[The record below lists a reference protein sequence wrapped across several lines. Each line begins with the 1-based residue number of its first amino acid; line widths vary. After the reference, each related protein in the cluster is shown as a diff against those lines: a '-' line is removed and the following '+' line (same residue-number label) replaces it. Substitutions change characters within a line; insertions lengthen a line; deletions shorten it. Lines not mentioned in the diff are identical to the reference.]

1 MTPYPHLSVDNS
13 LVIPRFWRTSP
24 RLSTYLP
31 PSVPRLSPERPHVL
45 LCEAVRAVFL
55 KSLTLKGFKSFADPT
70 TLDLEP
76 GVTVVVGP
84 NGSGKSNIVDAVAW
98 VLGAQASRAIRSNKM
113 EDVIFAGTAKRPA
126 LGRAEVSLTIDN
138 HSGMLPIG
146 FTEVTIKR
154 TLFRSG
160 ESEYAINGVP
170 CRLLDVQ
177 ELLSDTGVGRQQHVI
192 IGQGQLAAILD
203 SRPED
208 RRAVIEEAA
217 GVLKFRR
224 RRERAQRRLESTEA
238 NFVRL
243 ADLLREIRRQLRPLE
258 RQADAARRHDG
269 LVTEL
274 RQLRVFLAGRE
285 LASLQMRAEAHART
299 RTDVIEAEQ
308 AVRGRLATLD
318 ADVMTAE
325 AALSAAGGGTGT
337 TEEGLQGWAGI
348 DVADALARCEAVYQR
363 ARGLLAFLG
372 ERRRS
377 VERDRNAFMDSGVVA
392 NLEAESARIAAD
404 LDKVRN
410 ESIVLPPQFE
420 ELAEQ
425 EEALT
430 ADRARFLDEW
440 GADEV
445 PSTDGPT
452 AGQVKGELNGAR
464 QAAGNT
470 EQELRRVAQRLDSL
484 VARLTGLASQHLEH
498 TATLAALDAAAVDL
512 VDADSESADAPQS
525 ATGGPTAA
533 AQERLQQAEAGLS
546 VAQDALRAHEGDER
560 GWAARVEALSAALD
574 AARARAGA
582 KQLRG
587 IDGLVGTLLD
597 IVDIDAGYEAA
608 AEAAFGEAIA
618 SVVVENGF
626 TARAALTRL
635 TSSHESGAVLALD
648 AFSRSGVAGSDIT
661 AVPGTP
667 VRRVVRARSTSSH
680 PGEVNQLLDQ
690 LLGAAVVVDGAW
702 SEALD
707 VAIAHP
713 SAVVVT
719 RAGDRFSA
727 TGWRAGAG
735 ATGATG
741 AALDEAT
748 DAHSAAKALAE
759 QSRVAL
765 DAARAEHN
773 VARQLFEAARS
784 AEQTAIRERDR
795 AASRLASLRADVAR
809 ITTDLAE
816 RTAER
821 ETAEH
826 QINELRSRHELQLA
840 RVEELEAL
848 LPGLVAAEAE
858 IAQRQT
864 ERRDASQRLD
874 ERARA
879 IASQRRDLEVLVAG
893 LDERGRVL
901 RTRQVEIDD
910 RLSKSIAERAFAEQ
924 RRRELDLLA
933 ERTEALHAIVQDRAE
948 SIERGLAELREERR
962 RQSEAARAATGRL
975 EALRRDRSAAEKQ
988 LGELREKLSRVDLES
1003 AETRLRLETLVE
1015 QIRREF
1021 DIEPDATLQ
1030 AECPELVDGTAPTT
1044 RVKDLE
1050 RELRL
1055 MGPINPLA
1063 LEEFNQLQERH
1074 TLIEGQLDD
1083 VRNSRRELAKVIKAI
1098 DEEIITVFA
1107 AAYADV
1113 SENFSKLF
1121 SMLFPGGSGSLR
1133 LTDAE
1138 NPLDTG
1144 IEVEAR
1150 PSGKNVR
1157 KLSLLSGGERSLTAL
1172 AFLFAVFRSR
1182 PSPFYLMD
1190 EVEAALDDVNLS
1202 RFLGLVQEFRNEAQ
1216 LLIVSHQKRTME
1228 AGDCLYGVTMQ
1239 PGGSSKAVSEKVRK
1253 QSNVAGPREGSDVNL
1268 VGTLGN

>member
-1 MTPYPHLSVDNS
+1 
-13 LVIPRFWRTSP
+13 
-24 RLSTYLP
+24 
-31 PSVPRLSPERPHVL
+31 
-45 LCEAVRAVFL
+45 VFL

-70 TLDLEP
+70 TLELEP

-113 EDVIFAGTAKRPA
+113 EDVIFAGTSKRPA

-138 HSGMLPIG
+138 TSGTLPIG
-146 FTEVTIKR
+146 FTEVTITR

-160 ESEYAINGVP
+160 ESEYAINGVS
-170 CRLLDVQ
+170 CRLLDIQ
-177 ELLSDTGVGRQQHVI
+177 ELLSDSGVGRQQHVI

-258 RQADAARRHDG
+258 RQADAARRYEG
-269 LVTEL
+269 LVEEL
-274 RQLRVFLAGRE
+274 RALRVFLAGRE
-285 LASLQMRAEAHART
+285 LASLQVRAEAHVRQK
-299 RTDVIEAEQ
+299 TDLAEVEADLRKKLG
-308 AVRGRLATLD
+308 ALD

-325 AALSAAGGGTGT
+325 SALTSAGGGVNPISDVDA
-337 TEEGLQGWAGI
+337 LQGWDGI
-348 DVADALARCEAVYQR
+348 DVADALARCEAVYQK

-377 VERDRNAFMDSGVVA
+377 IERDRNSFMDSGVVA
-392 NLEAESARIAAD
+392 NLESEAARITNE
-404 LDKVRN
+404 LERVRT
-410 ESIVLPPQFE
+410 ESIVLPPHFE

-440 GADEV
+440 GNDEV
-445 PSTDGPT
+445 PANEGPS

-464 QAAGNT
+464 QAVHAT
-470 EQELRRVAQRLDSL
+470 EQELQRVSQRLASL
-484 VARLTGLASQHLEH
+484 VQRVNALAAQQLQVQQSLAELDGSAASAEGLQAPGLADPSGARE
-498 TATLAALDAAAVDL
+498 AAEQGFS
-512 VDADSESADAPQS
+512 DADALLNSS
-525 ATGGPTAA
+525 
-533 AQERLQQAEAGLS
+533 
-546 VAQDALRAHEGDER
+546 QDRLRADEGEEKR
-560 GWAARVEALSAALD
+560 WGARVEALTTALD

-582 KQLRG
+582 KRLAG
-587 IDGLVGTLLD
+587 IEGIVGTLLD
-597 IVDIDAGYEAA
+597 LVDIDEGCEAA
-608 AEAAFGEAIA
+608 VEAAFGEAIA
-618 SVVVENGF
+618 AVVVENGF

-635 TSSHESGAVLALD
+635 SSSQESGAVLALD
-648 AFSRSGVAGSDIT
+648 ALSRSGVVSLDVAV
-661 AVPGTP
+661 VPGVP
-667 VRRVVRARSTSSH
+667 VRRHVRARNTSSQSIQQV
-680 PGEVNQLLDQ
+680 EQLLDS
-690 LLGAAVVVDGAW
+690 LLGTAVLVDGDWGA
-702 SEALD
+702 ALD
-707 VAIAHP
+707 VAMAHP
-713 SAVVVT
+713 AAVVVT
-719 RAGDRFSA
+719 RTGDRFSA
-727 TGWRAGAG
+727 SGWRAGAG

-741 AALDEAT
+741 AALDEAV
-748 DAHSAAKALAE
+748 AALETATQAATASRAALHEARAAQAE
-759 QSRVAL
+759 AKRSL
-765 DAARAEHN
+765 DAARQH
-773 VARQLFEAARS
+773 
-784 AEQTAIRERDR
+784 EQQSIRDRDR
-795 AASRLASLRADVAR
+795 AASRLGTLRADAQRVAA
-809 ITTDLAE
+809 DLIDREAE
-816 RTAER
+816 R
-821 ETAEH
+821 
-826 QINELRSRHELQLA
+826 
-840 RVEELEAL
+840 
-848 LPGLVAAEAE
+848 VAAETQVAE
-858 IAQRQT
+858 LQERASGQREIVVSLEGQLPALIAAEDEVARRQA
-864 ERRDASQRLD
+864 ERRNASQRLD

-879 IASQRRDLEVLVAG
+879 IASQRRDLEVQVAS
-893 LDERGRVL
+893 LEERGRVL
-901 RTRQVEIDD
+901 QTRQVEIDE
-910 RLSKSIAERAFAEQ
+910 RLSRSIAERAEAET
-924 RRRELDLLA
+924 RRIELDQQA
-933 ERTEALHAIVQDRAE
+933 ERTEALHAIVQDQAE
-948 SIERGLAELREERR
+948 SIERGLTLLRNERR

-975 EALRRDRSAAEKQ
+975 EALRRDRASSEKH
-988 LGELREKLSRVDLES
+988 LGEIRERQSRIDLEQ

-1021 DIEPDATLQ
+1021 DVEPETTLDAQFPPLEN
-1030 AECPELVDGTAPTT
+1030 ATAPTT

-1063 LEEFNQLQERH
+1063 LEEFDQLQERH
-1074 TLIEGQLDD
+1074 TLIESQLED

-1113 SENFSKLF
+1113 AENFSKLF
-1121 SMLFPGGSGSLR
+1121 GMLFPGGSGGLR
-1133 LTDAE
+1133 LTDPD

-1144 IEVEAR
+1144 VEVEAR

-1202 RFLGLVQEFRNEAQ
+1202 RFLGLVAEFRNEAQ

-1228 AGDCLYGVTMQ
+1228 AADCLYGVTMQ

-1253 QSNVAGPREGSDVNL
+1253 SASPLAQPIVAALAESTSVSL
-1268 VGTLGN
+1268 

>member
-1 MTPYPHLSVDNS
+1 M
-13 LVIPRFWRTSP
+13 
-24 RLSTYLP
+24 
-31 PSVPRLSPERPHVL
+31 
-45 LCEAVRAVFL
+45 FL

-70 TLDLEP
+70 TLELEP

-113 EDVIFAGTAKRPA
+113 EDVIFAGTSKRPA

-138 HSGMLPIG
+138 HSGTLPIG
-146 FTEVTIKR
+146 FTEVTITR

-170 CRLLDVQ
+170 CRLLDIQ
-177 ELLSDTGVGRQQHVI
+177 ELLSDSGVGRQQHVI

-258 RQADAARRHDG
+258 RQADAARRYEG
-269 LVTEL
+269 LVEEL
-274 RQLRVFLAGRE
+274 RALRVFLAGRE
-285 LASLQMRAEAHART
+285 LASLQVRAEAHVRQK
-299 RTDVIEAEQ
+299 TDLVEVEAEL
-308 AVRGRLATLD
+308 RTKLAALD

-325 AALSAAGGGTGT
+325 AALTSAGGGVNTIADVDA
-337 TEEGLQGWAGI
+337 LQGWDGI
-348 DVADALARCEAVYQR
+348 DVADALARCEAVYQK

-377 VERDRNAFMDSGVVA
+377 IERDRNSFMDSGVVA
-392 NLEAESARIAAD
+392 NLESEAARIATE
-404 LDKVRN
+404 LENVRR
-410 ESIVLPPQFE
+410 ESIVLPPHFE

-425 EEALT
+425 EESLT

-445 PSTDGPT
+445 PLNEGPS
-452 AGQVKGELNGAR
+452 AGQVKGELSGAR
-464 QAAGNT
+464 QAVNAT
-470 EQELRRVAQRLDSL
+470 EQELQRVSQRLSSL
-484 VARLTGLASQHLEH
+484 VQRVTSLVSQQQQVQQALAEI
-498 TATLAALDAAAVDL
+498 DGV
-512 VDADSESADAPQS
+512 V
-525 ATGGPTAA
+525 ATGIDGAITDPGAA
-533 AQERLQQAEAGLS
+533 REQAEQLFTQTDVRLNES
-546 VAQDALRAHEGDER
+546 QDRLRADEGEEKR
-560 GWAARVEALSAALD
+560 WGARVEALNTALD

-582 KQLRG
+582 KRLAG
-587 IDGLVGTLLD
+587 IDGIVGTLLD
-597 IVDIDAGYEAA
+597 LVDIDEGCEAA
-608 AEAAFGEAIA
+608 VEAAFGESIA
-618 SVVVENGF
+618 AVVVENGF

-635 TSSHESGAVLALD
+635 SSSNESGAVHALD
-648 AFSRSGVAGSDIT
+648 ALSRSGAAGLDMA
-661 AVPGTP
+661 AVPGNP
-667 VRRVVRARSTSSH
+667 VRRHVRARNTSSNT
-680 PGEVNQLLDQ
+680 EQVEQLLDS
-690 LLGAAVVVDGAW
+690 LLVAAVLVDGDWGA
-702 SEALD
+702 ALD
-707 VAIAHP
+707 VAMAHP
-713 SAVVVT
+713 AVVVVT
-719 RAGDRFSA
+719 RTGDRFSA
-727 TGWRAGAG
+727 HGWRAGSG

-748 DAHSAAKALAE
+748 AALATATE
-759 QSRVAL
+759 AAVASRAALHEARAAQAEAKRAL
-765 DAARAEHN
+765 DS
-773 VARQLFEAARS
+773 ARS
-784 AEQTAIRERDR
+784 TEQQALRDRDR
-795 AASRLASLRADVAR
+795 AASRLGTLRADATRVAADL
-809 ITTDLAE
+809 TD
-816 RTAER
+816 R
-821 ETAEH
+821 ETERVAAES
-826 QINELRSRHELQLA
+826 QVAELQA
-840 RVEELEAL
+840 RVVQQRAAVEELEGRLPAL
-848 LPGLVAAEAE
+848 IAAETE
-858 IAQRQT
+858 IANRQA

-879 IASQRRDLEVLVAG
+879 IASQRRDLEVQVAS

-901 RTRQVEIDD
+901 QTRQIEIDE
-910 RLSKSIAERAFAEQ
+910 RLSKSIAERLEAEQ
-924 RRRELDLLA
+924 RRIELDQQA
-933 ERTEALHAIVQDRAE
+933 ERTEALHSIVQDRAE
-948 SIERGLAELREERR
+948 SIERGLTLLRDERR

-975 EALRRDRSAAEKQ
+975 EALRRDRATSEKH
-988 LGELREKLSRVDLES
+988 LGEVRERQARIDLEQ

-1021 DIEPDATLQ
+1021 DVEPEATLS
-1030 AECPELVDGTAPTT
+1030 AECPPLENATAPTT

-1074 TLIEGQLDD
+1074 TLIESQLED

-1113 SENFSKLF
+1113 AENFSKLF
-1121 SMLFPGGSGSLR
+1121 GMLFPGGSGGLK
-1133 LTDAE
+1133 LTDPE

-1144 IEVEAR
+1144 VEVEAR

-1157 KLSLLSGGERSLTAL
+1157 KLSLLSGGERSLTVL

-1202 RFLGLVQEFRNEAQ
+1202 RFLGLVAEFRNEAQ

-1228 AGDCLYGVTMQ
+1228 AADCLYGVTMQ
-1239 PGGSSKAVSEKVRK
+1239 PGGSSKAVSEKVK
-1253 QSNVAGPREGSDVNL
+1253 APKPAVSGDVAASAAASSA
-1268 VGTLGN
+1268 

>member
-1 MTPYPHLSVDNS
+1 M
-13 LVIPRFWRTSP
+13 
-24 RLSTYLP
+24 
-31 PSVPRLSPERPHVL
+31 
-45 LCEAVRAVFL
+45 FL

-70 TLDLEP
+70 TLELEP

-113 EDVIFAGTAKRPA
+113 EDVIFAGTSKRPA

-138 HSGMLPIG
+138 HSGILPIG

-160 ESEYAINGVP
+160 DSEYAINGVP

-177 ELLSDTGVGRQQHVI
+177 ELLSDSGVGRQQHVI
-192 IGQGQLAAILD
+192 VGQGQLAAVLD

-258 RQADAARRHDG
+258 RQADAARRHDS

-274 RQLRVFLAGRE
+274 RQLRLFLVGRE
-285 LASLQMRAEAHART
+285 LASLRMRAEAHRRI
-299 RTDVIEAEQ
+299 RTDMHEAEQ
-308 AVRGRLATLD
+308 AVRQRLNTLD
-318 ADVMTAE
+318 ADVLIAE

-337 TEEGLQGWAGI
+337 TEAGLQGWNGV
-348 DVADALARCEAVYQR
+348 DVADALARCEAVYQK

-377 VERDRNAFMDSGVVA
+377 IERDRNAFMDSGVVA
-392 NLEAESARIAAD
+392 NLEAESARVAAE
-404 LDKVRN
+404 LENVRHQ
-410 ESIVLPPQFE
+410 SLVLPPQFE
-420 ELAEQ
+420 ELADQ

-445 PSTDGPT
+445 PSNDGPT

-470 EQELRRVAQRLDSL
+470 EQELRRVEQRLESL
-484 VARLTGLASQHLEH
+484 LSRLIGLTKQFDDTSVALAELEPS
-498 TATLAALDAAAVDL
+498 DGGAAAT
-512 VDADSESADAPQS
+512 S
-525 ATGGPTAA
+525 PTDQALA
-533 AQERLQQAEAGLS
+533 LQQAEAAAAQAEAMLS
-546 VAQDALRAHEGDER
+546 EAQDAMRADEGDER
-560 GWAARVEALSAALD
+560 SWAARVEALTSALD

-582 KQLRG
+582 KQLHG
-587 IDGLVGTLLD
+587 IDGIVGTLLD
-597 IVDIDAGYEAA
+597 IVDIDEGFESAV
-608 AEAAFGEAIA
+608 EAAFGEAIA
-618 SVVVENGF
+618 AVVVENGF
-626 TARAALTRL
+626 TARAALARL
-635 TSSHESGAVLALD
+635 SSSHESGAVLALD
-648 AFSRSGVAGSDIT
+648 ASSRSGVAGFDIT
-661 AVPGTP
+661 AVPGSP
-667 VRRVVRARSTSSH
+667 VRRVVRARSTSFAVEQ
-680 PGEVNQLLDQ
+680 PIGRGLGVDALLDQ
-690 LLGAAVVVDGAW
+690 LLGAAVVVDGEW
-702 SEALD
+702 GDALD

-719 RAGDRFSA
+719 RSGDRFSA
-727 TGWRAGAG
+727 TGWRAGSG

-741 AALDEAT
+741 AALDQAT
-748 DAHSAAKALAE
+748 ESLADATVRADASRAALAQARQE
-759 QSRVAL
+759 L
-765 DAARAEHN
+765 GAARH
-773 VARQLFEAARS
+773 QLDAARS
-784 AEQTAIRERDR
+784 AEQTAIRDRDR
-795 AASRLASLRADVAR
+795 AASRLASLRSDAHR
-809 ITTDLAE
+809 LSTDLADRTAE
-816 RTAER
+816 RTAAETQTADLGER
-821 ETAEH
+821 HGA
-826 QINELRSRHELQLA
+826 QVA
-840 RVEELEAL
+840 RVAELEAL
-848 LPGLVAAEAE
+848 LPGLLEAEAE
-858 IAQRQT
+858 VALRQT

-893 LDERGRVL
+893 LEERGRVL
-901 RTRQVEIDD
+901 RTRQTEIDD
-910 RLSKSIAERAFAEQ
+910 RLSKSIAERLHAEQ

-975 EALRRDRSAAEKQ
+975 ESLRRDRGAAEKH
-988 LGELREKLSRVDLES
+988 LGELRDKLARVDLES

-1021 DIEPDATLQ
+1021 DVEPESTLAAQ
-1030 AECPELVDGTAPTT
+1030 CPALVDATAPTT
-1044 RVKDLE
+1044 RLKDLE

-1113 SENFSKLF
+1113 AENFSKLF
-1121 SMLFPGGSGSLR
+1121 TMLFPGGSGSLR
-1133 LTDAE
+1133 LTDPE

-1182 PSPFYLMD
+1182 PSPFYLLD

-1202 RFLGLVQEFRNEAQ
+1202 RFLGLVHEFRNEAQ
-1216 LLIVSHQKRTME
+1216 MLIVSHQKRTME

-1239 PGGSSKAVSEKVRK
+1239 PGGSSKAVSEKIKGRTETLGDRT
-1253 QSNVAGPREGSDVNL
+1253 GPQPAL
-1268 VGTLGN
+1268 VGTVGN

>member
-1 MTPYPHLSVDNS
+1 MDNFEVIHLVTSS
-13 LVIPRFWRTSP
+13 IPG
-24 RLSTYLP
+24 
-31 PSVPRLSPERPHVL
+31 VVHRLSPERPHVS

-192 IGQGQLAAILD
+192 VGQGQLAAILD

-285 LASLQMRAEAHART
+285 LASLRVRAEANART
-299 RTDVIEAEQ
+299 RADVTEGEQ
-308 AVRGRLATLD
+308 AVRARLATLD

-325 AALSAAGGGTGT
+325 AALTAAGGGTGT
-337 TEEGLQGWAGI
+337 TEDGLHGWAGV

-404 LDKVRN
+404 LHKVRN
-410 ESIVLPPQFE
+410 ESMVLPPQFE

-464 QAAGNT
+464 QASTNT
-470 EQELRRVAQRLDSL
+470 EQELRRVAQRLDAL
-484 VARLTGLASQHLEH
+484 VTRLAGLATQHLEH
-498 TATLAALDAAAVDL
+498 SEALATLDTAPADGAGESGGSVGLAADGS
-512 VDADSESADAPQS
+512 SESVAGAS
-525 ATGGPTAA
+525 AASQLRVQHAEVAVSA
-533 AQERLQQAEAGLS
+533 AQDS
-546 VAQDALRAHEGDER
+546 LRAHEGDER

-626 TARAALTRL
+626 TARAALTKL

-680 PGEVNQLLDQ
+680 PAEVNQLLDQ
-690 LLGAAVVVDGAW
+690 LLASAVVVGGEW
-702 SEALD
+702 SDALD

-713 SAVVVT
+713 ATVVVT
-719 RAGDRFSA
+719 RSGDRFSA
-727 TGWRAGAG
+727 SGWRAGAG

-748 DAHSAAKALAE
+748 DAHVAAKALAA
-759 QSRVAL
+759 QSRVSL
-765 DAARAEHN
+765 DAARLEHTI
-773 VARQLFEAARS
+773 ARQLFETARS
-784 AEQTAIRERDR
+784 AEQAALRERDR
-795 AASRLASLRADVAR
+795 AASRLASLRADVLR
-809 ITTDLAE
+809 VTNDLAE

-826 QINELRSRHELQLA
+826 QRNELRSRHELQLA

-858 IAQRQT
+858 IAQRQA

-901 RTRQVEIDD
+901 RTRQAEIDD
-910 RLSKSIAERAFAEQ
+910 RLSKSIAERTFAEQ

-933 ERTEALHAIVQDRAE
+933 DRTEALHAIVQDRAE

-962 RQSEAARAATGRL
+962 RQSEAARAATSRL
-975 EALRRDRSAAEKQ
+975 EGLRRERGAAEKQ
-988 LGELREKLSRVDLES
+988 LGELREKVSRVDLES

-1021 DIEPDATLQ
+1021 DVEPDATLHV
-1030 AECPELVDGTAPTT
+1030 ECPELIDGTAPTT

-1074 TLIEGQLDD
+1074 ALIEGQLDD

-1121 SMLFPGGSGSLR
+1121 SMLFPGGNGSLR

-1182 PSPFYLMD
+1182 PSPFYLLD

-1202 RFLGLVQEFRNEAQ
+1202 RFLGMVHEFRNEAQ

-1253 QSNVAGPREGSDVNL
+1253 PSNVGGQLVGSETNL

>member
-1 MTPYPHLSVDNS
+1 
-13 LVIPRFWRTSP
+13 
-24 RLSTYLP
+24 
-31 PSVPRLSPERPHVL
+31 
-45 LCEAVRAVFL
+45 VFL
-55 KSLTLKGFKSFADPT
+55 KSLTLKGFKSFADST

-98 VLGAQASRAIRSNKM
+98 VLGAQATKTIRSNKM
-113 EDVIFAGTAKRPA
+113 EDVIFAGTSKRPA
-126 LGRAEVSLTIDN
+126 LGRAEVALTIDN
-138 HSGMLPIG
+138 TSGTLPIG

-170 CRLLDVQ
+170 CRLLDIQ
-177 ELLSDTGVGRQQHVI
+177 ELLSDSGVGRQQHVI

-269 LVTEL
+269 LIEEL
-274 RQLRVFLAGRE
+274 RALRVFLAGRE
-285 LASLQMRAEAHART
+285 LASLQVRAEAHVRT
-299 RTDVIEAEQ
+299 KADMADVERDVRAKL
-308 AVRGRLATLD
+308 AVLD
-318 ADVMTAE
+318 AEVLTAE
-325 AALSAAGGGTGT
+325 SALTAAGGGVLGVTDAN
-337 TEEGLQGWAGI
+337 GLPGWEGI
-348 DVADALARCEAVYQR
+348 DVADALARCESVYEK

-377 VERDRNAFMDSGVVA
+377 IERDRNAFMDSGVVA
-392 NLEAESARIAAD
+392 NLEAESARIGTE
-404 LDKVRN
+404 LQTVRSQ
-410 ESIVLPPQFE
+410 SIILPPHFE

-440 GADEV
+440 GNDEV
-445 PSTDGPT
+445 PSSEGPT
-452 AGQVKGELNGAR
+452 AGQVKAELSGAR
-464 QAAGNT
+464 QATAAT
-470 EQELRRVAQRLDSL
+470 EQELQRVAQRLSSL
-484 VARLTGLASQHLEH
+484 VSRL
-498 TATLAALDAAAVDL
+498 ATLATQRTEN
-512 VDADSESADAPQS
+512 ESALALLGIVSGVASGVASGGDPVVVVDYVASREQADATFS
-525 ATGGPTAA
+525 AADVTLNA
-533 AQERLQQAEAGLS
+533 AQDRLRT
-546 VAQDALRAHEGDER
+546 DEGDEKS
-560 GWAARVEALSAALD
+560 WAARVDALSAALD

-582 KQLRG
+582 KRLAG
-587 IDGLVGTLLD
+587 IAGIVGTLLD
-597 IVDIDAGYEAA
+597 LVDIDEGHEAA
-608 AEAAFGEAIA
+608 VEAAFGESIS
-618 SVVVENGF
+618 SVIVENGF
-626 TARAALTRL
+626 TAREALTRL
-635 TSSHESGAVLALD
+635 ATSKESGAVLALD
-648 AFSRSGVAGSDIT
+648 ALGRSGAVGLDIT
-661 AVPGTP
+661 VVPGSP
-667 VRRVVRARSTSSH
+667 VRRFVRARSTISSAAQV
-680 PGEVNQLLDQ
+680 GVLLDT
-690 LLGAAVVVDGAW
+690 LLAGAVVVDGSW
-702 SEALD
+702 SDALD

-713 SAVVVT
+713 AAVVVT

-727 TGWRAGAG
+727 TGWRAGSG

-748 DAHSAAKALAE
+748 TALETARTAAAASRDALHTSRSAHADA
-759 QSRVAL
+759 RRAL
-765 DAARAEHN
+765 D
-773 VARQLFEAARS
+773 AARS
-784 AEQTAIRERDR
+784 AEQQALRDR
-795 AASRLASLRADVAR
+795 DKANSRLGTLKADAQRLVVDSADREAERELAEAQQLELSARLASHHERVA
-809 ITTDLAE
+809 A
-816 RTAER
+816 
-821 ETAEH
+821 
-826 QINELRSRHELQLA
+826 
-840 RVEELEAL
+840 LEAQ
-848 LPGLVAAEAE
+848 LPALIEAE
-858 IAQRQT
+858 TELANRQA

-879 IASQRRDLEVLVAG
+879 IASQRRDLEVQVAS
-893 LDERGRVL
+893 LEERGRVL
-901 RTRQVEIDD
+901 QNRQVEIDE
-910 RLSKSIAERAFAEQ
+910 RLSKSIAERAEAEQ
-924 RRRELDLLA
+924 RRIELDQQA
-933 ERTEALHAIVQDRAE
+933 DRTEALHAVVQDRAE
-948 SIERGLAELREERR
+948 SLEEGLALLRAERR

-975 EALRRDRSAAEKQ
+975 EALRRDRGATEKH
-988 LGELREKLSRVDLES
+988 LGDLREKFARIDLEQ

-1021 DIEPDATLQ
+1021 DIEPESTLDAQ
-1030 AECPELVDGTAPTT
+1030 CPELVDGTAPTT

-1074 TLIEGQLDD
+1074 TLIEGQLED

-1113 SENFSKLF
+1113 AENFQKLF
-1121 SMLFPGGSGSLR
+1121 GMLFPGGSGGLR

-1138 NPLDTG
+1138 NPLDCG

-1228 AGDCLYGVTMQ
+1228 AADCLYGVTMQ
-1239 PGGSSKAVSEKVRK
+1239 PGGSSRAVSEKVTARAT
-1253 QSNVAGPREGSDVNL
+1253 QPSADV
-1268 VGTLGN
+1268 TA

>member
-1 MTPYPHLSVDNS
+1 
-13 LVIPRFWRTSP
+13 
-24 RLSTYLP
+24 
-31 PSVPRLSPERPHVL
+31 
-45 LCEAVRAVFL
+45 VFL

-70 TLDLEP
+70 TLELEP

-113 EDVIFAGTAKRPA
+113 EDVIFAGTSKRPA

-138 HSGMLPIG
+138 TSGTLPIG
-146 FTEVTIKR
+146 FTEVTITR

-160 ESEYAINGVP
+160 ESEYAINGVS
-170 CRLLDVQ
+170 CRLLDIQ
-177 ELLSDTGVGRQQHVI
+177 ELLSDSGVGRQQHVI

-258 RQADAARRHDG
+258 RQADAARRYEG
-269 LVTEL
+269 LVEEL
-274 RQLRVFLAGRE
+274 RALRVFLAGRE
-285 LASLQMRAEAHART
+285 LASLQVRAEAHVRQK
-299 RTDVIEAEQ
+299 TDLAEVETDLRKKLG
-308 AVRGRLATLD
+308 ALD

-325 AALSAAGGGTGT
+325 SALSSAGGGVNLIADVDA
-337 TEEGLQGWAGI
+337 LQGWDGI
-348 DVADALARCEAVYQR
+348 DVADALARCEAVYQK

-377 VERDRNAFMDSGVVA
+377 IERDRNSFMDSGVVA
-392 NLEAESARIAAD
+392 NLESEAARIKAE
-404 LDKVRN
+404 LERVRTD
-410 ESIVLPPQFE
+410 SIILPPHFE

-440 GADEV
+440 GNDEV
-445 PSTDGPT
+445 PANEGPS
-452 AGQVKGELNGAR
+452 AGQVKGELGGAR
-464 QAAGNT
+464 QAVGAT
-470 EQELRRVAQRLDSL
+470 EQELQRVSQRLASLVQRVATLVQQQQQVQQSLSELDG
-484 VARLTGLASQHLEH
+484 V
-498 TATLAALDAAAVDL
+498 AAAGD
-512 VDADSESADAPQS
+512 SAD
-525 ATGGPTAA
+525 
-533 AQERLQQAEAGLS
+533 GLS
-546 VAQDALRAHEGDER
+546 DPAVTRETAERVLVEADALLNSSQDRLRADEGEEKR
-560 GWAARVEALSAALD
+560 LGARVEALTTALD

-582 KQLRG
+582 KRLAG
-587 IDGLVGTLLD
+587 IDGIVGTLLD
-597 IVDIDAGYEAA
+597 LVDIDEGCEAA
-608 AEAAFGEAIA
+608 VEAAFGESIA
-618 SVVVENGF
+618 AVVVENGF
-626 TARAALTRL
+626 TARAALTKL
-635 TSSHESGAVLALD
+635 SSSNESGAVLALD
-648 AFSRSGVAGSDIT
+648 ALSRSGVTSLDVA
-661 AVPGTP
+661 AVPGIP
-667 VRRVVRARSTSSH
+667 VRRHVRARNTSSQSVQQVE
-680 PGEVNQLLDQ
+680 GLLDS
-690 LLGAAVVVDGAW
+690 LLGASFLVDGDW
-702 SEALD
+702 GVALD

-713 SAVVVT
+713 TAVVVT
-719 RAGDRFSA
+719 RSGDRFSA
-727 TGWRAGAG
+727 FGWRAGAG

-741 AALDEAT
+741 AALDEA
-748 DAHSAAKALAE
+748 S
-759 QSRVAL
+759 VAL
-765 DAARAEHN
+765 VAATAAADGSRAALQQARDAQGEARRTLD
-773 VARQLFEAARS
+773 VARQH
-784 AEQTAIRERDR
+784 EQQAIRDRDR
-795 AASRLASLRADVAR
+795 AASRLGTLRADVQRVAA
-809 ITTDLAE
+809 DLAD
-816 RTAER
+816 R
-821 ETAEH
+821 EAEH
-826 QINELRSRHELQLA
+826 EATQTQVSELQA
-840 RVEELEAL
+840 RAIEQRRTVESLEAQ
-848 LPGLVAAEAE
+848 LPGLIAAEDE
-858 IAQRQT
+858 IARRQA
-864 ERRDASQRLD
+864 ERRNASQRLD
-874 ERARA
+874 ERAQA
-879 IASQRRDLEVLVAG
+879 IASQRRDLEVQVAS
-893 LDERGRVL
+893 LEERGRVL
-901 RTRQVEIDD
+901 QTRQVEIDE
-910 RLSKSIAERAFAEQ
+910 RLSRSIAERAEAET
-924 RRRELDLLA
+924 RRIELDQQA
-933 ERTEALHAIVQDRAE
+933 DRTEALHAIVQDQAE
-948 SIERGLAELREERR
+948 SIESGLTLLRDERR

-975 EALRRDRSAAEKQ
+975 EALRRDRAGAEKH
-988 LGELREKLSRVDLES
+988 LGEIRERQARVDLEQ

-1021 DIEPDATLQ
+1021 DVEPEATLS
-1030 AECPELVDGTAPTT
+1030 AECPPLENATAPTT

-1074 TLIEGQLDD
+1074 TLIESQLED

-1113 SENFSKLF
+1113 AENFSKLF
-1121 SMLFPGGSGSLR
+1121 GMLFPGGSGGLR
-1133 LTDAE
+1133 LTDPD

-1144 IEVEAR
+1144 VEVEAR

-1202 RFLGLVQEFRNEAQ
+1202 RFLGLVAEFRNEAQ

-1228 AGDCLYGVTMQ
+1228 AADCLYGVTMQ

-1253 QSNVAGPREGSDVNL
+1253 VAAVAATKIQSTSESVTAESVAAESVAAGSVAAGS
-1268 VGTLGN
+1268 VAP

>member
-1 MTPYPHLSVDNS
+1 M
-13 LVIPRFWRTSP
+13 
-24 RLSTYLP
+24 
-31 PSVPRLSPERPHVL
+31 
-45 LCEAVRAVFL
+45 FL
-55 KSLTLKGFKSFADPT
+55 KSLTLKGFKSFADST

-98 VLGAQASRAIRSNKM
+98 VLGAQASKTIRSNKM
-113 EDVIFAGTAKRPA
+113 EDVIFAGTSKRPA

-138 HSGMLPIG
+138 TSGTLPIG

-170 CRLLDVQ
+170 CRLLDIQ
-177 ELLSDTGVGRQQHVI
+177 ELLSDSGVGRQQHVI

-258 RQADAARRHDG
+258 RQADAARRHEG
-269 LVTEL
+269 LVEEL
-274 RQLRVFLAGRE
+274 RALRIFLAGRE
-285 LASLQMRAEAHART
+285 LASLQVRAEAHVRT
-299 RTDVIEAEQ
+299 KTDF
-308 AVRGRLATLD
+308 
-318 ADVMTAE
+318 ADVERDVRAKLAVLDTEVMAAE
-325 AALSAAGGGTGT
+325 SALTAAGGGLGGSPDTN
-337 TEEGLQGWAGI
+337 GLQGWNGV
-348 DVADALARCEAVYQR
+348 DVADALARCESVYEK

-377 VERDRNAFMDSGVVA
+377 IERDRNAFMDSGVVA
-392 NLEAESARIAAD
+392 NLEAESARISNELAT
-404 LDKVRN
+404 VRS
-410 ESIVLPPQFE
+410 ESIILPPHFE

-440 GADEV
+440 GNDEV
-445 PSTDGPT
+445 PSSDGPT
-452 AGQVKGELNGAR
+452 AGQIRAELNGAR
-464 QAAGNT
+464 QAAAAT
-470 EQELRRVAQRLDSL
+470 EQELQRVAQRLTSL
-484 VARLTGLASQHLEH
+484 VARL
-498 TATLAALDAAAVDL
+498 ATLATQRTDNEAALVELGAVADAAGNVEPVDHG
-512 VDADSESADAPQS
+512 AIRQQSE
-525 ATGGPTAA
+525 ATFAA
-533 AQERLQQAEAGLS
+533 AETSLNA
-546 VAQDALRAHEGDER
+546 AQDRLRTDEGDEKS
-560 GWAARVEALSAALD
+560 WAARVDALSAALD

-582 KQLRG
+582 KRLAG
-587 IDGLVGTLLD
+587 INGIVGTLLD
-597 IVDIDAGYEAA
+597 LVDIDSGYEAA
-608 AEAAFGEAIA
+608 VEAAFGETISAVI
-618 SVVVENGF
+618 VENGF
-626 TARAALTRL
+626 TAREALTRL
-635 TSSHESGAVLALD
+635 AASKESGAVLALD
-648 AFSRSGVAGSDIT
+648 ALGRSGAAGLDI
-661 AVPGTP
+661 AVVPGHP
-667 VRRVVRARSTSSH
+667 VRRFVRARSTVSSSNTVSSSSSTSQV
-680 PGEVNQLLDQ
+680 EVLLDS
-690 LLGAAVVVDGAW
+690 LLAGAVVLDGGW
-702 SEALD
+702 SDALD

-727 TGWRAGAG
+727 SGWRAGSG

-748 DAHSAAKALAE
+748 TSVESARTAAAASREALHSARAAHADA
-759 QSRVAL
+759 RRAL
-765 DAARAEHN
+765 DAARA
-773 VARQLFEAARS
+773 
-784 AEQTAIRERDR
+784 AEQQALRDKDR
-795 AASRLASLRADVAR
+795 AASRIGTLRADAQRLVN
-809 ITTDLAE
+809 DQ
-816 RTAER
+816 AER
-821 ETAEH
+821 ETERGLAEAQH
-826 QINELRSRHELQLA
+826 LEMSARLAAHHE
-840 RVEELEAL
+840 RVAVLDEQ
-848 LPGLVAAEAE
+848 LPGLIAAETE
-858 IAQRQT
+858 IANRQA

-879 IASQRRDLEVLVAG
+879 IASQRRDLEVQVAS
-893 LDERGRVL
+893 LEERGRVL
-901 RTRQVEIDD
+901 QARQIEIDE
-910 RLSKSIAERAFAEQ
+910 RLSRSIAERAEAEQ
-924 RRRELDLLA
+924 RRIELDQQA

-948 SIERGLAELREERR
+948 SLEAGLTLLRDERR

-975 EALRRDRSAAEKQ
+975 EALRRDRSAAEKH
-988 LGELREKLSRVDLES
+988 LGDLRERFARVDLEQ

-1021 DIEPDATLQ
+1021 DIEPESTLDAQ
-1030 AECPELVDGTAPTT
+1030 CPELLDGTAPTT

-1063 LEEFNQLQERH
+1063 LEEFYQLQERH
-1074 TLIEGQLDD
+1074 TLIEGQLED

-1113 SENFSKLF
+1113 AENFEKLF
-1121 SMLFPGGSGSLR
+1121 GMLFPGGSGGLR

-1228 AGDCLYGVTMQ
+1228 AADCLYGVTMQ
-1239 PGGSSKAVSEKVRK
+1239 PGGSSRAVSEKVTTVSR
-1253 QSNVAGPREGSDVNL
+1253 
-1268 VGTLGN
+1268 

>member
-1 MTPYPHLSVDNS
+1 M
-13 LVIPRFWRTSP
+13 
-24 RLSTYLP
+24 
-31 PSVPRLSPERPHVL
+31 
-45 LCEAVRAVFL
+45 FL

-70 TLDLEP
+70 TLELEP

-160 ESEYAINGVP
+160 DSEYAINGVP

-177 ELLSDTGVGRQQHVI
+177 ELLSDSGVGRQQHVI

-269 LVTEL
+269 LVSEL

-285 LASLQMRAEAHART
+285 LASLQMRAQAHHRT
-299 RTDVIEAEQ
+299 RTDVHEAEQ
-308 AVRGRLATLD
+308 AVRARLTALD

-325 AALSAAGGGTGT
+325 AALTAAGGGTGT
-337 TEEGLQGWAGI
+337 TEDGLQGWNGV
-348 DVADALARCEAVYQR
+348 DVADALARCEAVYQK

-377 VERDRNAFMDSGVVA
+377 IERDRNAFMDSGVVA
-392 NLEAESARIAAD
+392 NLEAESARVAAE
-404 LDKVRN
+404 LENVRHQ
-410 ESIVLPPQFE
+410 SLVLPPQFE

-445 PSTDGPT
+445 PSTEGPT

-464 QAAGNT
+464 QAASNT
-470 EQELRRVAQRLDSL
+470 EQEVRRVEQRLESL
-484 VARLTGLASQHLEH
+484 VSRLTGLTKQFDDNTSALAEFAPAHPDAS
-498 TATLAALDAAAVDL
+498 AGPVDH
-512 VDADSESADAPQS
+512 APL
-525 ATGGPTAA
+525 
-533 AQERLQQAEAGLS
+533 RQQAEAVASEAEAALS
-546 VAQDALRAHEGDER
+546 AAQDAMRADEGDER
-560 GWAARVEALSAALD
+560 SWSARVEALTSALD

-582 KQLRG
+582 KQLKG

-597 IVDIDAGYEAA
+597 IVDIDPGFEAA
-608 AEAAFGEAIA
+608 VEAAFGEAISA
-618 SVVVENGF
+618 VVVENGF
-626 TARAALTRL
+626 TARAALARL
-635 TSSHESGAVLALD
+635 SSSHESGAVLALD
-648 AFSRSGVAGSDIT
+648 ASSRSGVTGFDIT

-667 VRRVVRARSTSSH
+667 VRRFVRARNTSFNPS
-680 PGEVNQLLDQ
+680 GSDAGSGVDALLNQLL
-690 LLGAAVVVDGAW
+690 GSAVVVDGQW
-702 SEALD
+702 GDALD

-719 RAGDRFSA
+719 RSGDRFSA
-727 TGWRAGAG
+727 TGWRAGSG

-741 AALDEAT
+741 AALDQAT
-748 DAHSAAKALAE
+748 ESLASASTKATASRASLTQARQNLSAAR
-759 QSRVAL
+759 QQL
-765 DAARAEHN
+765 D
-773 VARQLFEAARS
+773 AARS
-784 AEQTAIRERDR
+784 AEQTAIRDRDR
-795 AASRLASLRADVAR
+795 AASRMATLRSDAQRLA
-809 ITTDLAE
+809 TDLADRTTE
-816 RTAER
+816 RDA
-821 ETAEH
+821 AQA
-826 QINELRSRHELQLA
+826 QIVDLRQRHGVQIA
-840 RVEELEAL
+840 RVAELDAL
-848 LPGLVAAEAE
+848 LPGLLEAEAE
-858 IAQRQT
+858 VAMRQA

-893 LDERGRVL
+893 LEERGRVL
-901 RTRQVEIDD
+901 RTRQSEIDD
-910 RLSKSIAERAFAEQ
+910 RLSKSIAERTHAEQ

-948 SIERGLAELREERR
+948 SIERGLVELREERR

-975 EALRRDRSAAEKQ
+975 EALRRDRGAAEKQ
-988 LGELREKLSRVDLES
+988 LGELREKLARIDLES

-1021 DIEPDATLQ
+1021 DIEPEATLNV
-1030 AECPELVDGTAPTT
+1030 ECPELVDATAPTT

-1074 TLIEGQLDD
+1074 TLIEGQLED

-1113 SENFSKLF
+1113 AENFSKLF

-1133 LTDAE
+1133 LSDPE

-1239 PGGSSKAVSEKVRK
+1239 PGGSSKAVSEKIKGRKDVVAVRTGT
-1253 QSNVAGPREGSDVNL
+1253 QLEADL
-1268 VGTLGN
+1268 VGTVSTVGN